1 MNAGTGTGGVRD
13 DPGADEPAGLL
24 EGHLMPLAELARRS
38 AKELAEGVATYAEW
52 AEATLRDGGTLLY
65 CGNGG
70 SASTAEHVA
79 AEYVVRFRRKRRS
92 LPALALTANSAAVTA
107 AANDYAYD
115 EVFVRALEGLASPA
129 DLLVLHSTSGTS
141 ANVLRAAEAARE
153 RGIRTVGLTASG
165 GGSLGDAVDLALVVP
180 TDVTARAQEI
190 HLALEHAVA
199 DRVDAAFSDSGD
211 SD

>member
-1 MNAGTGTGGVRD
+1 MNAGTGRDGGREES
-13 DPGADEPAGLL
+13 GAGDASGLL
-24 EGHLMPLAELARRS
+24 DEHLAPLAELAERS
-38 AKELAEGVATYAEW
+38 ATELADGAATYAEW
-52 AEATLRDGGTLLY
+52 AVATLREGGRLLY

-107 AANDYAYD
+107 AANDYAYE
-115 EVFVRALEGLASPA
+115 EVFVRALEGLASA
-129 DLLVLHSTSGTS
+129 GDLLVLHSTSGTS

-153 RGIRTVGLTASG
+153 RGMRTVGLTASG
-165 GGSLGDAVDLALVVP
+165 GGRLRQLVDLALVVP

-199 DRVDAAFSDSGD
+199 DRVDAAFADPGERA
-211 SD
+211 